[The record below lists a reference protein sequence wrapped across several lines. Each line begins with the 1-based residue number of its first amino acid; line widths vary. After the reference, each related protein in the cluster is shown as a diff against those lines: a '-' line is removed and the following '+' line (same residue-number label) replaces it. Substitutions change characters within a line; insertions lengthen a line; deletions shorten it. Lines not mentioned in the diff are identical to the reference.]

1 MNKMKVNLINH
12 TPLSVMA
19 TGGRTAWKSFH
30 KGGVYDKPTDK
41 ISSEDKEFLDRIVN
55 KHKHGSVAEHVTYN
69 FEIKGV
75 SRALL
80 QELARHRHTSLT
92 VASTRY
98 TLKELKQ
105 EETFNDF
112 GNLFDFERASK
123 YVVWTGNPNVD
134 RTIFYALEELRSL
147 IKEGISNDIAKY
159 ALPEAYKTELMWSV
173 NARSLQNFLILRSD
187 KAALWEIRSLAWEVY
202 NSLPEDHQFL
212 FNSSMKNYE
221 DLED

>member
-1 MNKMKVNLINH
+1 MKVELKH
-12 TPLSVMA
+12 YTPL
-19 TGGRTAWKSFH
+19 TI
-30 KGGVYDKPTDK
+30 TDQA
-41 ISSEDKEFLDRIVN
+41 ISKCWDKEYDPENPNEEKINRVANKF
-55 KHKHGSVAEHVTYN
+55 KHKSTIEHLVYN
-69 FEIKGV
+69 FEIKGI

-80 QELARHRHTSLT
+80 QELARHRIASLS
-92 VASTRY
+92 VKSTRY

-105 EETFNDF
+105 EESFNDYA
-112 GNLFDFERASK
+112 NKLDYERASK
-123 YVVWTGNPNVD
+123 YVVWTGNHNVD
-134 RTIFYALEELRSL
+134 ITIFFMLEDLRSL
-147 IKEGISNDIAKY
+147 IQEGISNDIAKY

-173 NARSLQNFLILRSD
+173 NARSLQNFLSLRSD